1 MDVTQLLTSS
11 IRMVREVETSLL
23 FGPMTTS
30 SSFGGAST
38 TSSFTKGGAD
48 GVFPFP
54 GKFYDEETLN
64 AILGSSVEIVS
75 SFVPSSTRLLVD

>member
-11 IRMVREVETSLL
+11 IRMVREV
-23 FGPMTTS
+23 GPMTTS

-75 SFVPSSTRLLVD
+75 SFVPSSTRLLVDWFEEA